1 MAPSPVLLPGKSH
14 GWRSLVGC
22 SPWGCEESDTTE
34 LLTHQNYNG
43 SDLAVRPPWIN
54 PTDEYTSSY
63 TKSTSARLFAS
74 ALFVIAKDWKPP
86 RCPSKGSSWIHY
98 GIWNK
103 ITSYSK
109 TRKKIKHKK
118 FSQPF
123 GLLSPATV
131 HYVSA
136 LNIDQ
141 TSPFAVTPAQ
151 LYRATFS

>member
-1 MAPSPVLLPGKSH
+1 MLILPWKGRGIWSHLAKLHTNLPFDLRIQLLGIYPKTK
-14 GWRSLVGC
+14 C
-22 SPWGCEESDTTE
+22 PW
-34 LLTHQNYNG
+34 
-43 SDLAVRPPWIN
+43 
-54 PTDEYTSSY
+54 
-63 TKSTSARLFAS
+63 LFIIV
-74 ALFVIAKDWKPP
+74 LFVIAKDWKPP

-123 GLLSPATV
+123 GLVSPATV
-131 HYVSA
+131 HNVSA

-141 TSPFAVTPAQ
+141 TSPFAETPAQ